1 MQLRQAGLEEGW
13 ARMEACKAYARE
25 RLGAIPDLR
34 FVGPA
39 DAPHI
44 LALSLPG
51 YPSQNIVTEL
61 SGQGICISAGSACHR
76 GKASHVLTAM
86 GLDKRTAAGTVRVSF
101 GPETTLEDVD
111 ALAAALLEHRK
122 TRFPML

>member
-1 MQLRQAGLEEGW
+1 M
-13 ARMEACKAYARE
+13 
-25 RLGAIPDLR
+25 
-34 FVGPA
+34 GPA

-86 GLDKRTAAGTVRVSF
+86 GLDKRTAAGTVRISF
-101 GPETTLEDVD
+101 GPETEFADID
-111 ALAAALLEHRK
+111 ALAEALLEHK
-122 TRFPML
+122 NTRFPML